1 MARLN
6 GFYLVLLLKM
16 ALPGLVVLA
25 GPIVGRLR
33 PAAVAAPA
41 PAVSAQPGTIPA
53 RTFLRTALGLL
64 WLLDAL
70 LQAQPRMPGGFPT
83 LVLAPVAH
91 GTPGWWAAF
100 VRWEIAIWQAHPV
113 YLAAATVLIQAGIG
127 IAILCG
133 GDGRLGRWGLWASLA
148 WGLMVWVGG
157 EALGGLLAP
166 GASLLAGSPGAVL
179 AYVGAAGLLLAPVE
193 LWRTGRARR
202 LIEVG
207 LGTTFLFGAV
217 LQSIPGEGFWRGAEL
232 KGLFAAMAAPPQPSA
247 LAAPIHALA
256 GQVAADPFL
265 WNTAIIA
272 TMVALGVAH
281 LLGGRGRFLTIA
293 TMAWLA
299 FAWWFGQGFGTPA
312 TGVATDPNLT
322 PVLAVLLLV
331 AEFPTGWAVAGQR
344 RLPFAARRGWARRL
358 ALAGAV
364 ALLVGLVGSVPYAA
378 QAALGSSPAAPVS
391 ASVN

>member
-1 MARLN
+1 MRN
-6 GFYLVLLLKM
+6 
-16 ALPGLVVLA
+16 
-25 GPIVGRLR
+25 
-33 PAAVAAPA
+33 
-41 PAVSAQPGTIPA
+41 
-53 RTFLRTALGLL
+53 
-64 WLLDAL
+64 
-70 LQAQPRMPGGFPT
+70 
-83 LVLAPVAH
+83 
-91 GTPGWWAAF
+91 
-100 VRWEIAIWQAHPV
+100 
-113 YLAAATVLIQAGIG
+113 
-127 IAILCG
+127 
-133 GDGRLGRWGLWASLA
+133 GLWASLA
-148 WGLMVWVGG
+148 WALMVWVGG
-157 EALGGLLAP
+157 EALGRLLAP
-166 GASLLAGSPGAVL
+166 GASLLAGSPGSAL

-217 LQSIPGEGFWRGAEL
+217 LQTIPGEGFWSGAEL

-281 LLGGRGRFLTIA
+281 LLGGRGRCLTIA

-344 RLPFAARRGWARRL
+344 RLPFAARHGWARRL
-358 ALAGAV
+358 ALTGAV

-378 QAALGSSPAAPVS
+378 QAGLGSSPAAPVS